1 MAGPQAEHISAVTE
15 LLDRGVLIVSSS
27 NEVALR
33 TPRIAKAEPVKS
45 WLEANLELVLTTAR
59 LEQAV
64 KEWLIAGRSAQTTA
78 GGKLLEKFSTVD
90 PLLPSERDFLKAST
104 LRKRTLARRLS
115 GSLILAVV
123 AISAGTWAWWSNMSV
138 LEGKYANARTDLFQ
152 ARLKL
157 IRAKDSDP
165 LRIYI
170 ETSRGRIPPNV
181 ANLAANLRRIG
192 CEVNF
197 GDVGGGVISSSQ
209 VNYYKIYPD
218 DEKVAQLLIELLNS
232 LDFRNVEQTPGTI
245 KDDRNARHGR
255 FNIHIA
261 L

>member
-1 MAGPQAEHISAVTE
+1 
-15 LLDRGVLIVSSS
+15 
-27 NEVALR
+27 
-33 TPRIAKAEPVKS
+33 
-45 WLEANLELVLTTAR
+45 
-59 LEQAV
+59 
-64 KEWLIAGRSAQTTA
+64 
-78 GGKLLEKFSTVD
+78 
-90 PLLPSERDFLKAST
+90 
-104 LRKRTLARRLS
+104 
-115 GSLILAVV
+115 
-123 AISAGTWAWWSNMSV
+123 
-138 LEGKYANARTDLFQ
+138 LFQ
-152 ARLKL
+152 AQLKL
-157 IRAKDSDP
+157 IRAEDSDP

-170 ETSRGRIPPNV
+170 ETSSGRIPPDV
-181 ANLAANLRRIG
+181 ANLAENLRRIG

-197 GDVGGGVISSSQ
+197 GDVGGSIISSSQ